1 MVIRAYIIVVC
12 MISVPL
18 LVTPTEGQQLGS
30 LFPAGGQ
37 VGSRGVVTF
46 TVKGVQGLRSARC
59 SHPGISFEHE
69 EGNRFNVRVQDDVPV
84 GFYDVQAIGDNGITS
99 SRTFFVTGRKHVV
112 EDQQQEGTG
121 PPTIVSLNS
130 VVSGKV
136 NKGETDRYRFVARR
150 GDPIIIECWA
160 ERIDSSLRGILELRD
175 SQGNRLAINRGYF
188 GVDAAIAIR
197 IPADGEYVVQLH
209 DLVLGGGDDHF
220 YRLDIGTGPRYLFAD
235 PPVIRRGQESEVEWF
250 GWNLTAPQ
258 PTGTAEE
265 SAATVGRLLELQSTT
280 VRITPEMTRAK
291 TTALRTVGAHAVEAL
306 SMRLPGADVPATIT
320 LSDTPV
326 IRANQPQTPETAQR
340 VEVPVD
346 IGGQLTGSDERHWY
360 QITARRGEV
369 FYVEGLAHRLGAPVD
384 LAISIFDSGGEKELA
399 TFHDELRNL
408 GGLRY
413 PSAHLDPHGR
423 WVAPEDGK
431 YLFCVR
437 NLIGGISADPR
448 RIYRMGIRRE
458 TAAVKL
464 VAVAQSD
471 SPAGV
476 NVSRGGRTAI
486 DILAFRQRGC
496 QRAIRVSAGKLPSG
510 ISCPDIW
517 LGPGVTQATMVLSAD
532 ADAARQIGQLELVAY
547 PGATSDTDMSA
558 DKVAVQTATM
568 IRSGRPN
575 GSGRLT
581 EEMPFAV
588 AGDAAIRISANGH
601 EPRQHHLYG
610 ELAVRHAPGGVI
622 DVAVEVERL
631 ESGPASDVHLTAVGL
646 PTLIA
651 NQRAL
656 IPAGQRKGYISFYLP
671 HTLPV
676 GRYSFAIQ
684 AETTV
689 PVTGEKEKTRQVRVL
704 SGAVTFEVHPQRFQ
718 LDLALDAPR
727 KIKRGEIAQV
737 KYTLR
742 RVNGYISKVH
752 TELASP
758 GRVTDVG
765 RLRGRGVTSVGQ
777 SASGTIQIIAND
789 DAALGSI
796 PFLRLYA
803 VGVLEDEALY
813 HGSCFLPLEIV
824 E

>member
-1 MVIRAYIIVVC
+1 MVIRASLIFVCIV
-12 MISVPL
+12 SVPL
-18 LVTPTEGQQLGS
+18 LVTRTNGQQLSS

-37 VGSRGVVTF
+37 VGTRGVVTF
-46 TVKGVQGLRSARC
+46 AVNGLQGLRGARC
-59 SHPGISFEHE
+59 SHPGVSFEHE
-69 EGNRFNVRVQDDVPV
+69 QENRFTVHIQDNVPV

-99 SRTFFVTGRKHVV
+99 SRTFFVTGRSHMV
-112 EDQQQEGTG
+112 EDQQQEGVG
-121 PPTIVSLNS
+121 SPTLVPLNS
-130 VVSGKV
+130 VVSGKIG
-136 NKGETDRYRFVARR
+136 KGETDRYRFTATR
-150 GDPIIIECWA
+150 GDQIIIECWA
-160 ERIDSSLRGILELRD
+160 ERIDSSLRGILELLD
-175 SQGNRLAINRGYF
+175 NNGNRLATSRGYF
-188 GVDAAIAIR
+188 GVDAAIAFR

-209 DLVLGGGDDHF
+209 DLVFGGGDDHF
-220 YRLDIGTGPRYLFAD
+220 YRLDIGTGPRLLFAV
-235 PPVIRRGQESEVEWF
+235 PPVIRRGQESEVKWF
-250 GWNLTAPQ
+250 GWNLAAPQ
-258 PTGTAEE
+258 STGVTEQ
-265 SAATVGRLLELQSTT
+265 SAASVGRWLELESTT
-280 VRITPEMTRAK
+280 IRITPEMTRAK
-291 TTALRTVGAHAVEAL
+291 MASLRTVGAHAFDAV
-306 SMRLPGADVPATIT
+306 SMMFPGADVPAMTT
-320 LSDTPV
+320 LSDMPVVRTYQRRTPG
-326 IRANQPQTPETAQR
+326 TAQA

-369 FYVEGLAHRLGAPVD
+369 FYVEGFAHRLGAPVD
-384 LAISIFDSGGEKELA
+384 LAISIFDSDGEQELA
-399 TFHDELRNL
+399 SFHDELLNI

-423 WVAPEDGK
+423 WVAPADGR
-431 YLFCVR
+431 YFICVR
-437 NLIGGISADPR
+437 NLIGGIADDPR
-448 RIYRMGIRRE
+448 RLYRLGLRRE
-458 TAAVKL
+458 TPAVKL
-464 VAVAQSD
+464 VAVAQAE
-471 SPAGV
+471 SPTGV
-476 NVSRGGRTAI
+476 NVARGGRTAI

-496 QRAIRVSAGKLPSG
+496 ERAIRVTAGNLPSG

-517 LGPGVTQATMVLSAD
+517 LGPGVTQATMVLSAE
-532 ADAARQIGQLELVAY
+532 ADALRQIGKLELVGYA
-547 PGATSDTDMSA
+547 GAQSDKDTSA
-558 DKVAVQTATM
+558 EKVSVQTATM
-568 IRSGRPN
+568 IRSGQPN

-601 EPRQHHLYG
+601 EPQQHHLYG
-610 ELAVRHAPGGVI
+610 ELAVRHAPGGVL

-631 ESGPASDVHLTAVGL
+631 EGGHASDVHLTAVGL

-656 IPAGQRKGYISFYLP
+656 IPAGKRKGYISFYLP

-676 GRYSFAIQ
+676 GRYAFAIQ

-689 PVTGEKEKTRQVRVL
+689 PVTGQKEKTRQVRVV
-704 SGAVTFEVHPQRFQ
+704 SDTVTFEVHPQKFQ

-752 TELASP
+752 TELAAP

-777 SASGTIQIIAND
+777 TASGTIQIIAND

>member
-1 MVIRAYIIVVC
+1 
-12 MISVPL
+12 
-18 LVTPTEGQQLGS
+18 
-30 LFPAGGQ
+30 
-37 VGSRGVVTF
+37 
-46 TVKGVQGLRSARC
+46 
-59 SHPGISFEHE
+59 
-69 EGNRFNVRVQDDVPV
+69 
-84 GFYDVQAIGDNGITS
+84 
-99 SRTFFVTGRKHVV
+99 
-112 EDQQQEGTG
+112 
-121 PPTIVSLNS
+121 
-130 VVSGKV
+130 
-136 NKGETDRYRFVARR
+136 
-150 GDPIIIECWA
+150 
-160 ERIDSSLRGILELRD
+160 
-175 SQGNRLAINRGYF
+175 
-188 GVDAAIAIR
+188 
-197 IPADGEYVVQLH
+197 
-209 DLVLGGGDDHF
+209 
-220 YRLDIGTGPRYLFAD
+220 
-235 PPVIRRGQESEVEWF
+235 
-250 GWNLTAPQ
+250 
-258 PTGTAEE
+258 
-265 SAATVGRLLELQSTT
+265 
-280 VRITPEMTRAK
+280 
-291 TTALRTVGAHAVEAL
+291 
-306 SMRLPGADVPATIT
+306 
-320 LSDTPV
+320 
-326 IRANQPQTPETAQR
+326 
-340 VEVPVD
+340 
-346 IGGQLTGSDERHWY
+346 
-360 QITARRGEV
+360 
-369 FYVEGLAHRLGAPVD
+369 
-384 LAISIFDSGGEKELA
+384 
-399 TFHDELRNL
+399 
-408 GGLRY
+408 
-413 PSAHLDPHGR
+413 
-423 WVAPEDGK
+423 
-431 YLFCVR
+431 
-437 NLIGGISADPR
+437 
-448 RIYRMGIRRE
+448 
-458 TAAVKL
+458 
-464 VAVAQSD
+464 
-471 SPAGV
+471 
-476 NVSRGGRTAI
+476 
-486 DILAFRQRGC
+486 
-496 QRAIRVSAGKLPSG
+496 PSG

-684 AETTV
+684 AEATV